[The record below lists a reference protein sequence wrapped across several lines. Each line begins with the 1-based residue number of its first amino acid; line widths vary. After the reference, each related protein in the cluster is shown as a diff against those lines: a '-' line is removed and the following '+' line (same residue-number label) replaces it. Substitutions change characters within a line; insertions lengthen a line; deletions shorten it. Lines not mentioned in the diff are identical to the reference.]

1 MAEFTKITA
10 EDLADKGVIGLP
22 DTPNLST
29 QAMQEKF
36 DEIALDVIVPKFN
49 NLIDELDDSDIDGK
63 VSSSDMTNIRLN
75 ADKAIEY
82 SDDGG
87 TTWGQ
92 TASSGHRIMDYSG
105 GIMAQESR
113 MQFVGNV
120 TVTDDAPNGKTVINV
135 TGQKGDKGDTPNIYV
150 GNVTSGN
157 TVSVTKREVGEEGQK
172 DAIFDFVLEK
182 GDAGVTPNFAI
193 GSVSSGQ
200 SAAVTISYDS
210 YPDEPRF
217 NFTLPK
223 GDKGD
228 TGQGINIRGEYDTLA
243 DLETA
248 HPTGQAGW
256 AYMVGT
262 TNPKDLYVWDVD
274 NEEWV
279 NEGELQGAKGDTG
292 ATPSFSIGTVT
303 SGSTASVTIG
313 GTTDYPTLSF
323 VLPKGDTGSQGSS
336 GTVIVGNVY
345 ASENANVINTSG
357 DASNAV
363 LDFYLPKGDKGDRGA
378 PTTVNGQSGDA
389 ITLYGTSIFTDST
402 LAAVPIT
409 TAMGTLSSLTT
420 TAQTSL
426 VAAINEVDADIDN
439 KHKVTSLTV
448 STSNWSTDTTSQSGS
463 TLYKKQISLNHVY
476 ANPIVDIG
484 CASGSVLPT
493 TAEQEAYDL
502 LEYVTADD
510 TVPCL
515 YLYASD
521 IPTDTF
527 YINAEGCD

>member
-49 NLIDELDDSDIDGK
+49 NLVDELDDADIDGK
-63 VSSSDMTNIRLN
+63 VSSTDMTNIRLN

-92 TASSGHRIMDYSG
+92 TASSGHRIMDYTG

-113 MQFVGNV
+113 MQFIGNV
-120 TVTDDAPNGKTVINV
+120 SVTDDAENGKTVINV
-135 TGQKGDKGDTPNIYV
+135 TGQKGDDGKAATIAIGT
-150 GNVTSGN
+150 VTSG
-157 TVSVTKREVGEEGQK
+157 TVPAVDNVGTPT
-172 DAIFDFVLEK
+172 DAIFSFVLPK
-182 GDAGVTPNFAI
+182 GDSGNAATIEV
-193 GSVSSGQ
+193 GSVTSGDVPSVTNAGTT
-200 SAAVTISYDS
+200 SAA
-210 YPDEPRF
+210 RF
-217 NFTLPK
+217 NFVLPK

-228 TGQGINIRGEYDTLA
+228 TGQGINILGEYDTLS

-248 HPTGQAGW
+248 HPTGYAGN

-262 TNPKDLYVWDVD
+262 TNPKDLYIWDVD
-274 NEEWV
+274 NSEWA
-279 NEGELQGAKGDTG
+279 NQGQLQGVKGDTG
-292 ATPSFSIGTVT
+292 ATGPQGPQGPQGETGATGAAGLAATISVYSAV
-303 SGSTASVTIG
+303 SGDTASVENV
-313 GTTDYPTLSF
+313 GTPTNAQLAF
-323 VLPKGDTGSQGSS
+323 V
-336 GTVIVGNVY
+336 
-345 ASENANVINTSG
+345 
-357 DASNAV
+357 
-363 LDFYLPKGDKGDRGA
+363 LPKGDKGDRGA

-389 ITLYGTSIFTDST
+389 ITLYGNDIYTDSS
-402 LAAVPIT
+402 LAAVPLT

-484 CASGSVLPT
+484 SASGYVLPT

-527 YINAEGCD
+527 YINAEGVD

>member
-49 NLIDELDDSDIDGK
+49 NLVDELDDADIDGK

-87 TTWGQ
+87 TTWGG
-92 TASSGHRIMDYSG
+92 TASSGHRIMDREG
-105 GIMAQESR
+105 TIMQQESR
-113 MQFVGNV
+113 MQFMGNV
-120 TVTDDAPNGKTVINV
+120 TLEDDSTNGKTIVNIS
-135 TGQKGDKGDTPNIYV
+135 GEKGDKGDAATIHV
-150 GNVTSGN
+150 GQVTEGE
-157 TVSVTKREVGEEGQK
+157 TASVTNVGDEHFATFE
-172 DAIFDFVLEK
+172 FVLPK
-182 GDAGVTPNFAI
+182 GDTGATPTLRI
-193 GSVSSGQ
+193 GSVQSGDV
-200 SAAVTISYDS
+200 ANVNITGTATDPYL
-210 YPDEPRF
+210 

-228 TGQGINIRGEYDTLA
+228 TGQGINILGDYDTLS

-248 HPTGQAGW
+248 HPTGTRGD

-274 NEEWV
+274 HSEWTD
-279 NEGELQGAKGDTG
+279 EGQLQGAKGDTG
-292 ATPSFSIGTVT
+292 ATGATGPQGPQGETGATGATGRAATITLGTVT
-303 SGSTASVTIG
+303 SGATASIT
-313 GTTDYPTLSF
+313 
-323 VLPKGDTGSQGSS
+323 
-336 GTVIVGNVY
+336 N
-345 ASENANVINTSG
+345 SG
-357 DASNAV
+357 DAYDATFNFV
-363 LDFYLPKGDKGDRGA
+363 LPKGDKGDRGA
-378 PTTVNGQSGDA
+378 PTTINGKSGDSV
-389 ITLYGTSIFTDST
+389 TLYSTDILYDNT
-402 LAAVPIT
+402 LSGEIYLDAYI
-409 TAMGTLSSLTT
+409 GLLSSLTT
-420 TAQTSL
+420 TSKAS
-426 VAAINEVDADIDN
+426 VVSAINEVDGNTKNA
-439 KHKVTSLTV
+439 HKVTSLTV

-484 CASGSVLPT
+484 SASGSVLPT

>member
-1 MAEFTKITA
+1 MAFTKITA

-49 NLIDELDDSDIDGK
+49 NLVDELDDSDIDGK
-63 VSSSDMTNIRLN
+63 ISSTDMTNIRLN

-87 TTWGQ
+87 ITWGG

-105 GIMAQESR
+105 GIMNQESR
-113 MQFVGNV
+113 MQFIGNV
-120 TVTDDAPNGKTVINV
+120 SVTDDAENGKTVIDV
-135 TGQKGDKGDTPNIYV
+135 TGEKGEKGDTPNISV
-150 GNVTSGN
+150 GTVTSGN
-157 TVSVTKREVGEEGQK
+157 TVSVTKRITETK

-182 GDAGVTPNFAI
+182 GDAGAAATIEVGTVTSGDNA
-193 GSVSSGQ
+193 SVTNAGTT
-200 SAAVTISYDS
+200 SAA
-210 YPDEPRF
+210 RF
-217 NFTLPK
+217 NFVLPK

-228 TGQGINIRGEYDTLA
+228 TGQGINILGEYDTLS

-248 HPTGQAGW
+248 HPTGHAGN
-256 AYMVGT
+256 AYMVGD
-262 TNPKDLYVWDVD
+262 TNPKDLYIWDVD
-274 NEEWV
+274 NEEWA
-279 NEGELQGAKGDTG
+279 NQGQLQGVKGDTG
-292 ATPSFSIGTVT
+292 AAATITVGTVS
-303 SGSTASVTIG
+303 SGVSASVTNS
-313 GTTDYPTLSF
+313 GTTSAAVFDF

-336 GTVIVGNVY
+336 GTVSVGTV
-345 ASENANVINTSG
+345 TSG
-357 DASNAV
+357 DTASVTNSSSDPSNAV
-363 LDFYLPKGDKGDRGA
+363 LNFVLPKGDKGDRGA

-389 ITLYGTSIFTDST
+389 ITLYGNDIYTDSS
-402 LAAVPIT
+402 LAAVPLT

-426 VAAINEVDADIDN
+426 VAAINEVDADIAN
-439 KHKVTSLTV
+439 SHKVTSLEV
-448 STSNWSTDTTSQSGS
+448 DTSNWTQDTTSQSGT
-463 TLYKKQISLNHVY
+463 TLYKKSISLNHVY

-484 CASGSVLPT
+484 SASGYVLPT

-502 LEYVTADD
+502 LEYITADD

-521 IPTDTF
+521 IPTGAF